1 MIMPLKVKTM
11 YNFPKIELFL
21 DFKDHFAL
29 RDVLHR
35 YIPKKKT
42 EIGLNFQS
50 AFVSNAI
57 YWTIYHSFNFNVQ
70 GWDGVQK
77 NDPMA

>member
-1 MIMPLKVKTM
+1 MIMPLKVKPFTTFQKL
-11 YNFPKIELFL
+11 NLFL

-29 RDVLHR
+29 RDVLGI
-35 YIPKKKT
+35 YQKKT